1 VNGLAMKIA
10 FVLDGYLDHRPSI
23 MCRAV
28 MKSVT
33 KRASLGG
40 NADTF
45 QAAMVLQENATALKE
60 IHQCSEC
67 FTAIAGTRRY
77 NADQLAQGI
86 LLPVDFTIWI
96 FHDYPQIRMLK
107 H

>member
-1 VNGLAMKIA
+1 MKIA
-10 FVLDGYLDHRPSI
+10 FVLDDYLDHRPKIAS
-23 MCRAV
+23 RAV

-33 KRASLGG
+33 GRASLGG

-60 IHQCSEC
+60 VHQCSEC
-67 FTAIAGTRRY
+67 FTAIAGARRY

-96 FHDYPQIRMLK
+96 FHDYPQN
-107 H
+107 